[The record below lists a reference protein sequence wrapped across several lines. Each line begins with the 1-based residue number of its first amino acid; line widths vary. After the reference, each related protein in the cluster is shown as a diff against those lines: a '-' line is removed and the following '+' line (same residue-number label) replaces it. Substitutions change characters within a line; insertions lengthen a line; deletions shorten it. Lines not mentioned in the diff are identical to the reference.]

1 MVTAVTAPP
10 PRSTATSPR
19 ITILA
24 RPCILQAS
32 QLCVRCFIL
41 PARMAR
47 RNPGGFSPA
56 GLGRQGLQHLR
67 HRLDGGEATV
77 ARAQAQDPP
86 RHSAPALEL
95 PPQGPLPPPRPR

>member
-24 RPCILQAS
+24 RPCILHAS

-56 GLGRQGLQHLR
+56 AVACQGLPHLR
-67 HRLDGGEATV
+67 HRLDVGQ
-77 ARAQAQDPP
+77 ARAARPP
-86 RHSAPALEL
+86 AKE
-95 PPQGPLPPPRPR
+95 PRPRGGPPSEPPHEGRLRLGAP